1 MYLGACNS
9 MDFGCGAVGKAAS
22 DCVGGPTGK
31 SKEGFVTT
39 TLGVVISL
47 VFLK

>member
-1 MYLGACNS
+1 MDSGYGAI
-9 MDFGCGAVGKAAS
+9 GKAAP

-31 SKEGFVTT
+31 SKERSVTT

-47 VFLK
+47 VFLM